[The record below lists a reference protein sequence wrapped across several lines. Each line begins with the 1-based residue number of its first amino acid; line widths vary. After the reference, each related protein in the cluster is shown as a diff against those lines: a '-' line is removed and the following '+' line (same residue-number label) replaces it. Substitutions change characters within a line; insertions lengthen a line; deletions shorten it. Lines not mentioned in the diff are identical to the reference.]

1 MADKV
6 SILIVDDEVGM
17 CETLLD
23 ILEDIGYQTAIA
35 VDGYEAIEKVK
46 ERTFDAIF
54 TDVKMPGMD
63 GIDTFKEIRKIHPE
77 AVVVM
82 MTAYAVDDRLR
93 EAMRAGA
100 YSVIHKPLDI
110 GKMIGLIQGMQE
122 DRPAPW

>member
-23 ILEDIGYQTAIA
+23 ILEDIGYQTAVA

-122 DRPAPW
+122 DRPPLW